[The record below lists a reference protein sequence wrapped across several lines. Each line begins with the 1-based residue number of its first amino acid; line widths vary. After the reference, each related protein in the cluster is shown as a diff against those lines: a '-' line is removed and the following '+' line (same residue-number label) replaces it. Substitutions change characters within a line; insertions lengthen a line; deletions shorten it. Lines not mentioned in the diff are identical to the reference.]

1 MTIPRLPRTVRWTV
15 AVLLGTAVL
24 VACTMVA
31 SPRDGGESVPPALL
45 DPPPTLDLPTAEAMP
60 ETLPVTSWGG
70 TGHDLAVVVAND
82 TGATIT
88 QAQVTIVG
96 LDAADQPVTLSSGTP
111 GDPCCSIIGVPSEGQ
126 FGLFAHLERPVD
138 DLDGVEVRI
147 DSVSL
152 EADEPGDRVDVEA
165 ATLDLVADDA
175 VVTATLRPRGAVGPY
190 VVGQAV
196 LVDEGDRPVGVIS
209 GRFYCFEDRDRRDV
223 RMELLRPAPTGT
235 SIGQVMAYP
244 IPADVSPGAVAGSC
258 ES

>member
-1 MTIPRLPRTVRWTV
+1 MTITRLSRNARWTV
-15 AVLLGTAVL
+15 AVVLGAAVL

-45 DPPPTLDLPTAEAMP
+45 DPPATLDLPTAEAVP

-82 TGATIT
+82 TGAVIT

-96 LDAADQPVTLSSGTP
+96 LDGTDQPVTQSSGAP
-111 GDPCCSIIGVPSEGQ
+111 GDPCCSIIGLPPEGQ
-126 FGLFAHLERPVD
+126 YGLFAHLERPVEEISD
-138 DLDGVEVRI
+138 VEVRVDI
-147 DSVSL
+147 VVLD
-152 EADEPGDRVDVEA
+152 ADEPGDRIEVDT
-165 ATLDLVADDA
+165 ATLELTRDDA
-175 VVTATLRPRGAVGPY
+175 VVTASLRPRGGIGPY

-196 LVDEGDRPVGVIS
+196 LVDGDDRPVGVIS
-209 GRFYCFEDRDRRDV
+209 GRFYCFDDRSRRDV
-223 RMELLRPAPTGT
+223 RMELLRPAPAGT

-244 IPADVSPGAVAGSC
+244 IPADVSPGTVAGSC

>member
-1 MTIPRLPRTVRWTV
+1 MTPTRLPRSARWAV
-15 AVLLGTAVL
+15 AAVLGAAVL

-31 SPRDGGESVPPALL
+31 SPRDGDESVPPALL
-45 DPPPTLDLPTAEAMP
+45 DPPATLDLPAGDTGP

-82 TGATIT
+82 TEAAIT

-96 LDAADQPVTLSSGTP
+96 LDEDDQPVTLSSGTP
-111 GDPCCSIIGVPSEGQ
+111 GDPCCSIIGLPPEGQ
-126 FGLFAHLERPVD
+126 YGLFAHLERPVAELSD
-138 DLDGVEVRI
+138 VEVRV
-147 DSVSL
+147 DTVAL
-152 EADEPGDRVDVEA
+152 DADVPDDRVDVGTA
-165 ATLDLVADDA
+165 RLTLTRDDA
-175 VVTATLRPRGAVGPY
+175 VVTASLRPRGDIGPY

-196 LVDEGDRPVGVIS
+196 LVDGEDRPVGVIS
-209 GRFYCFEDRDRRDV
+209 GRFYCFDDRDRREV
-223 RMELLRPAPTGT
+223 RMELLRPAPPGT

>member
-1 MTIPRLPRTVRWTV
+1 MTISRLPRTVRWTV

-152 EADEPGDRVDVEA
+152 EADEPGDRVEV
-165 ATLDLVADDA
+165 
-175 VVTATLRPRGAVGPY
+175 
-190 VVGQAV
+190 
-196 LVDEGDRPVGVIS
+196 
-209 GRFYCFEDRDRRDV
+209 
-223 RMELLRPAPTGT
+223 
-235 SIGQVMAYP
+235 
-244 IPADVSPGAVAGSC
+244 
-258 ES
+258 